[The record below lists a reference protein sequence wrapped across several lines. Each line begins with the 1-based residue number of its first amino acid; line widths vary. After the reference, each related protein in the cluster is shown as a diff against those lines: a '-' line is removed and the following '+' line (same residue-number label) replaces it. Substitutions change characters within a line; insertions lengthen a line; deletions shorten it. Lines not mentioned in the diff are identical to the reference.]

1 MSSLSPRELHDRVY
15 ANWERFYQEG
25 RIDRRTLMKAG
36 MVWAAGAAA
45 VPLLAACGGDD
56 DDDDDT
62 DGESGGAATNTPA
75 GDDPT
80 ATEAAGGDATESED
94 GEPEPTEA
102 EGGGGESAEG
112 GTLTVILSESDLPTM
127 DPHMHNLRTGIISF
141 YHTHDNLG
149 VRNAETNLIEPWL
162 ADSWENIEPTVWE
175 MKLREGVLF
184 HNGDPFTA
192 ETVKWNWERIIN
204 PDQASPQ
211 IGNHVA
217 IAGVEVIDEYTV
229 HVTTTEPYPIFTER
243 LQNFQM
249 IPEILAQAEGDAYL
263 AENPVGTGPYMLEE
277 WKKGQEIVLTRN
289 PDYWNSDIQA
299 AYETLVLRIVPGLP
313 TQLAELLAGNADII
327 RVVPFDQME
336 TVENSGI
343 ATPTTQ
349 AILRVGM
356 VRLDAMG
363 RSGPSPFEDVRV
375 RNAAN
380 HAVDIEGYIASLQPG
395 GDRAPA
401 LLNPKHFGFD
411 PTVEAHAY
419 DPDLAKQL
427 LEEAGYPDGIDVT
440 WLRGPSSMP
449 NQDQVDQA
457 MQRDLEAVGIRA
469 EFETLSDGNVFTTRH
484 NEGNGGDMMNYNWG
498 SYSVFDADG
507 IYWDMLHSSSIFT
520 YYNNA
525 DLDALLEQGRGSL
538 DPDERMQVYAD
549 AQRIVR
555 EEAPM
560 IFMWG
565 FHSVWGVS
573 NDVEWSPRPDEIDM
587 YFTAKPKA

>member
-25 RIDRRTLMKAG
+25 RIDRRTLVKAA
-36 MVWAAGAAA
+36 MVWAAGAAT

-56 DDDDDT
+56 DDDDDGDT
-62 DGESGGAATNTPA
+62 GGGAATNTPEPA
-75 GDDPT
+75 MDDEPT
-80 ATEAAGGDATESED
+80 ATEAETDD
-94 GEPEPTEA
+94 PEPTEA
-102 EGGGGESAEG
+102 DDDDTGGGAEG

-149 VRNAETNLIEPWL
+149 VRNKETNLIEPWL
-162 ADSWENIEPTVWE
+162 AESWENIEPTVWE
-175 MKLREGVLF
+175 MKLREGVTF

-192 ETVKWNWERIIN
+192 ETVKWNWERITD
-204 PDQASPQ
+204 PEQASPQ
-211 IGNHVA
+211 VGNHVA

-249 IPEILAQAEGDAYL
+249 IPEQLAQAEGDAYL

-277 WKKGQEIVLTRN
+277 WRKGQEIILTRN
-289 PDYWNSDIQA
+289 DDYWNPDVNA
-299 AYETLVLRIVPGLP
+299 AYERVVLRIVPGLP

-327 RVVPFDQME
+327 RVVPFDQMA

-343 ATPTTQ
+343 ATPVVQ
-349 AILRVGM
+349 PILRVGM

-363 RSGPSPFEDVRV
+363 RSGPSPFEDVLV

-380 HAVDIEGYIASLQPG
+380 HAVDIQGYIDALQPG

-401 LLNPKHFGFD
+401 LLNPRHFGFD
-411 PTVEAHAY
+411 PTVEPHEY
-419 DPDLAKQL
+419 DPDLAREL
-427 LEEAGYPDGIDVT
+427 LAEAGYPDGIDVT
-440 WLRGPSSMP
+440 WLKGPSSMP

-469 EFETLSDGNVFTTRH
+469 EFEVLSDGNVFTTRH
-484 NEGNGGDMMNYNWG
+484 NEGNAGDMMNYNWG

-520 YYNNA
+520 YYNN
-525 DLDALLEQGRGSL
+525 DELDALLEDGRGSL
-538 DPDERMQVYAD
+538 DPDERMQIYAD

-565 FHSVWGVS
+565 FHSVWGV
-573 NDVEWSPRPDEIDM
+573 NNNVEWSPRPDEIDM
-587 YFTAKPKA
+587 YFTARPKA